1 MRELPRTTATHLD
14 LGDTM
19 NLPKID
25 ISSLPDLD
33 TLTGLFGS
41 FVDAARVQSS
51 DDTIV
56 FLITFLYEIDPTR
69 GLM

>member
-1 MRELPRTTATHLD
+1 MRSIQRISATHLD
-14 LGDTM
+14 LGETM

-41 FVDAARVQSS
+41 LVDAARVQSS

-56 FLITFLYEIDPTR
+56 FLITFLYEMDPTR
-69 GLM
+69 GLI